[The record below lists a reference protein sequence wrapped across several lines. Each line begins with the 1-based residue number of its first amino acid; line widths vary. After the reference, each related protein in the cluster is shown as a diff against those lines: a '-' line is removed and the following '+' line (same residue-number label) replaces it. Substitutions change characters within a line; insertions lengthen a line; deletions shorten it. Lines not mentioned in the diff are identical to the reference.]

1 MGMLANIIMS
11 PSGAP
16 DDGFILNTC
25 MGALFVQ
32 STLIFLETHSK
43 RSYTICIILVIV
55 GELESKRKRRQIQFL
70 NYLDDHKSHGK
81 QLKKRR
87 HKKFKPYKYSMG
99 EEDED

>member
-1 MGMLANIIMS
+1 MLANIIKS

-43 RSYTICIILVIV
+43 RSYTICIILVIL
-55 GELESKRKRRQIQFL
+55 GELESFRQKLQGL
-70 NYLDDHKSHGK
+70 QY
-81 QLKKRR
+81 
-87 HKKFKPYKYSMG
+87 Y
-99 EEDED
+99 